1 MCVFSNPKGGSVSAC
16 CIQAPTA
23 KAKRT
28 KRQKR
33 VTCDHPG
40 RDSPE
45 IISYLGPDFTITCE
59 MRNGIMAD
67 HKHGE
72 MDIEVQ
78 EKTFDGFMKWVTYSS
93 VGIVVLLLFIAMVN
107 G

>member
-1 MCVFSNPKGGSVSAC
+1 LLDLRGGTYRARSLQRSVV
-16 CIQAPTA
+16 
-23 KAKRT
+23 KAKPPR
-28 KRQKR
+28 RQNH

-40 RDSPE
+40 RDSPG
-45 IISYLGPDFTITCE
+45 IIGYPRLDFTITCD

-93 VGIVVLLLFIAMVN
+93 VAIVVLLLFIALVN